1 MPNNK
6 KRGDNVASSRSRL
19 ENEKVAIKEQSEA
32 GTRVRKTGRYAQEEF
47 TEMITKMFK
56 STNAQIEV
64 EPTLPIKIETDEDT
78 GAFSDFAQF
87 LEKEI
92 NKKKLN

>member
-6 KRGDNVASSRSRL
+6 KRGDNVASSRL
-19 ENEKVAIKEQSEA
+19 
-32 GTRVRKTGRYAQEEF
+32 GLGKTKQVQPNKLLGRQKQTEF

-56 STNAQIEV
+56 SINAQIEV

-78 GAFSDFAQF
+78 DAFSDFAQF